1 MRRTTDG
8 KLTTRVGQFHT
19 TNAVLFR
26 LEVFESFCYL
36 FTGIL
41 IGEAKGETVR
51 ASVFAPDDYWPQR
64 LSDLF
69 CRHKLS
75 HQAFMAKL
83 VEIALRVIYPVGPAG
98 RLFWIA
104 DATYTEKP
112 YAKQVAS
119 TGLFHRTKKSPD
131 APSISKGIAMFL
143 QPLCTRWSQQQVSAG
158 PVCW

>member
-1 MRRTTDG
+1 MTKPMRRTTDG

-75 HQAFMAKL
+75 GQAVMAHVGEVVL
-83 VEIALRVIYPVGPAG
+83 TALYPQGVPT
-98 RLFWIA
+98 RLFWI
-104 DATYTEKP
+104 
-112 YAKQVAS
+112 
-119 TGLFHRTKKSPD
+119 
-131 APSISKGIAMFL
+131 
-143 QPLCTRWSQQQVSAG
+143 
-158 PVCW
+158 

>member
-1 MRRTTDG
+1 MTKPMRRTTDG

-51 ASVFAPDDYWPQR
+51 ASVFAPAQYWPQR

-75 HQAFMAKL
+75 GQALMAQL
-83 VEIALRVIYPVGPAG
+83 TSLTLSTLYPPGLPE
-98 RLFWIA
+98 RL
-104 DATYTEKP
+104 
-112 YAKQVAS
+112 
-119 TGLFHRTKKSPD
+119 
-131 APSISKGIAMFL
+131 
-143 QPLCTRWSQQQVSAG
+143 
-158 PVCW
+158 